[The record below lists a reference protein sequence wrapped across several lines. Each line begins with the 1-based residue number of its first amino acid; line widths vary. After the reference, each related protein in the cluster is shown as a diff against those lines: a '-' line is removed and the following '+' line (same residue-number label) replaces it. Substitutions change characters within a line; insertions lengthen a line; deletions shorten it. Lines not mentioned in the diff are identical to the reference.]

1 MHYMLVALRLP
12 CKGCFCISITSAF
25 LCGRAQKIQIRYTC
39 GHVFRI
45 RQNKTLLLLTLKTI
59 KKFQRENATA
69 FAYIANKS
77 TVEKTITNGTYQT
90 GVFPKVLNNSSA

>member
-12 CKGCFCISITSAF
+12 CKGCYRISMTSAF
-25 LCGRAQKIQIRYTC
+25 LCGRAQKIQIR
-39 GHVFRI
+39 HVWTRI
-45 RQNKTLLLLTLKTI
+45 SDTSEQNLIAFNLKNN
-59 KKFQRENATA
+59 KKFQWENATA

-77 TVEKTITNGTYQT
+77 TVEKIITKGIYQT